1 MAIKF
6 FVNPITIGRLA
17 TGAVCYKTADRLGL
31 NPVAASIAFIVSS
44 TLVSWSL
51 QAIKYRY
58 NFDEKNINDITK
70 NERTTIFSILRA
82 ISHPLIVKI
91 AQTAT
96 EKLGAPLS
104 FVQCAG
110 IISFYGVAVEFPLH
124 RIYVWTLSKC
134 N

>member
-31 NPVAASIAFIVSS
+31 NPVAAAIAFIVSS
-44 TLVSWSL
+44 TLVSWSS

-58 NFDEKNINDITK
+58 NFDEKSINDITK
-70 NERTTIFSILRA
+70 NERMTKFSVLRA
-82 ISHPLIVKI
+82 LAYPLIVKI

-110 IISFYGVAVEFPLH
+110 ILGFYGAAVEFPAI
-124 RIYVWTLSKC
+124 RIICHL
-134 N
+134 NII

>member
-1 MAIKF
+1 MAVKF

-17 TGAVCYKTADRLGL
+17 TGAVCYKTAERLGL

-51 QAIKYRY
+51 QASKYRY
-58 NFDEKNINDITK
+58 NFDEKDINDVTQ
-70 NERTTIFSILRA
+70 NERITIFSVLYALAR
-82 ISHPLIVKI
+82 PLIVKI

-110 IISFYGVAVEFPLH
+110 IISFYGAAVEFPLQ
-124 RIYVWTLSKC
+124 RIIGHLR
-134 N
+134 